1 MKFVLYFTKL
11 NDSQCAYAP
20 INYNN
25 ANHSNNSTVCHIFVL
40 SVPQI
45 AVSNTLLLPLHPI

>member
-25 ANHSNNSTVCHIFVL
+25 ANHSNNSAVRHIFVL